1 MPITVATVKNAVGV
15 LQSLDTAA
23 FSTAV
28 SDHFANINEDATV
41 AEDVLA
47 SVAIFWPPAA
57 GIAALIALLVELE
70 PYASIIDF
78 KLDIHG
84 DPNPQAD
91 AQLSTGR

>member
-1 MPITVATVKNAVGV
+1 VTISVATVKDAVGV

-23 FSTAV
+23 FSAAV
-28 SDHFANINEDATV
+28 GDKFANINDDATV

-47 SVAIFWPPAA
+47 AVAVFWPPAA

-70 PYASIIDF
+70 PIAATFDF
-78 KLDIHG
+78 KLQIQG

-91 AQLSTGR
+91 AQMSTGR